1 MPPHLS
7 LLLIRF
13 IRQIDC
19 SAPLIWSFIS
29 ESGLL
34 HYCYWSQQTCIVMFF
49 FLSLIDLSPCG
60 VFIYCWR
67 ALQKYIEPLIWDCM
81 FKYTLFFRTS
91 AIIHPPFCCM
101 ICSLFL
107 WLWIWDLRWVAL
119 CLLSSVV
126 WCWMMKP
133 IKILRKTAFV
143 HRCLCAPRTNF
154 LQPLQWL
161 LTASVPP
168 KGYA

>member
-49 FLSLIDLSPCG
+49 SPIANWFEPMWSVHLLLKG
-60 VFIYCWR
+60 PSQIYR
-67 ALQKYIEPLIWDCM
+67 APYMRLHVQIH
-81 FKYTLFFRTS
+81 TFFRTS
-91 AIIHPPFCCM
+91 AIIHPLFCCM

-107 WLWIWDLRWVAL
+107 WLRIWDLRWVAL

-154 LQPLQWL
+154 LQPLQRL